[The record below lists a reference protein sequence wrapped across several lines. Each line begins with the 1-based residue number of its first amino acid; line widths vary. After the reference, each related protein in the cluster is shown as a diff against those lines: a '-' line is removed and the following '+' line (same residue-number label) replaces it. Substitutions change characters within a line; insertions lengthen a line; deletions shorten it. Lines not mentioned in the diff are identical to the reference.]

1 MKIFIDTANLQE
13 IRQAHEWGVIDG
25 VTTNPTLVAKE
36 GQDYKDLIQEIGKII
51 SGPISVEVISTD
63 APGMIKEAL
72 EISQWI
78 PNIAVKIPLIPEGL
92 KATKYLHSKDIDTNV
107 TLAFSANQALL
118 AAKAG
123 ATYVSPFVGRI
134 DDIGYDGMQVVRD
147 SVQIFERHQFDTEI
161 IAASIRHPLHVIEA
175 AKAGS
180 HVSTIPLNII
190 EKMLSN
196 PLTDIGLARFLKD
209 WEKTKQ

>member
-1 MKIFIDTANLQE
+1 MKIFIDTANISE
-13 IRQAHEWGVIDG
+13 IRQANEWGIIDG

-36 GQDYKDLIQEIGKII
+36 GQDYRSLIQEISDITDG
-51 SGPISVEVISTD
+51 SLSVEVISTN
-63 APGMIKEAL
+63 ASEMIKEAL
-72 EISQWI
+72 EISQWA

-92 KATKYLHSKDIDTNV
+92 KAVKYLSSKDIQTNM

-147 SVQIFERHQFDTEI
+147 TANIFEKHHIETEI

-175 AKAGS
+175 AKAGA
-180 HVSTIPLNII
+180 HIATIPFNII
-190 EKMLSN
+190 EKMLAH

-209 WEKTKQ
+209 WEKMKE